1 MKHLEHLRILTISG
15 EDAGDLLQGQ
25 MTQDIRKLEDEKIH
39 MTSFCNIQGRVI
51 ASAFI
56 QCEGGG
62 HYDLILSSEL
72 VKDLCNHLQRYILR
86 SKVEIQESEKL
97 VYGIFSKDIVNDRES
112 FKALSNNPERMLSLK
127 DRVPECIENFITS
140 EEWIEHDI
148 KEMIPIINKE
158 SSEKFIPQMLNL
170 DILNAVSFSKG
181 CYTGQEVVARV
192 QHRGKIK
199 QRMFKIKTNSENL
212 ISAGSEIHHGSKKV
226 GTVVISK
233 SINNNSICLAVI
245 NSADSMSQLNIGDRE
260 IKII

>member
-15 EDAGDLLQGQ
+15 EDAGELLQGQ

-39 MTSFCNIQGRVI
+39 ITSFCNVQGRVI

-56 QCEGGG
+56 QCEGD

-72 VKDLCNHLQRYILR
+72 VEDLNNHLQRYILR
-86 SKVEIQESEKL
+86 SKVEIQQSKRL
-97 VYGIFSKDIVNDRES
+97 VYAIFSKDIANDQES
-112 FKALSNNPERMLSLK
+112 FKTLSNNPERMLALANK
-127 DRVPECIENFITS
+127 VPESIENFITS

-148 KEMIPIINKE
+148 REMIPIINKE

-192 QHRGKIK
+192 QHRGRIK
-199 QRMFKIKTNSENL
+199 QRMFKIKTDSQNL

-226 GTVVISK
+226 GTVVISE
-233 SINNNSICLAVI
+233 SIENSSICLAVI
-245 NSADSMSQLNIGDRE
+245 NSADSKCQLNIGDTE
-260 IKII
+260 INLI

>member
-15 EDAGDLLQGQ
+15 EDAGELLQGQ
-25 MTQDIRKLEDEKIH
+25 MTQDVRKLEDDKIH
-39 MTSFCNIQGRVI
+39 MTSFCNVQGRVI

-56 QCEGGG
+56 QFKDD
-62 HYDLILSSEL
+62 HYDLILSSQL
-72 VKDLCNHLQRYILR
+72 VEDLFNHLQRYILR
-86 SKVEIQESEKL
+86 SKVEIQQSEKL
-97 VYGIFSKDIVNDRES
+97 VYAIFSKDIVNDQEL
-112 FKALSNNPERMLSLK
+112 FKMVANDPKRMLALADK
-127 DRVPECIENFITS
+127 VPQSIENFITS

-199 QRMFKIKTNSENL
+199 QRMFKIKTESKSL
-212 ISAGSEIHHGSKKV
+212 VSAGSEIHHETKKV
-226 GTVVISK
+226 GTVVISEL
-233 SINNNSICLAVI
+233 IDNFSICLAVI
-245 NSADSMSQLNIGDRE
+245 NSADSNSPLNIGD
-260 IKII
+260 ININLL

>member
-15 EDAGDLLQGQ
+15 EDAGELLQGQ
-25 MTQDIRKLEDEKIH
+25 MTQDVRKLEDDKIH
-39 MTSFCNIQGRVI
+39 MTSFCNVQGRVI

-56 QCEGGG
+56 QFKDD

-72 VKDLCNHLQRYILR
+72 VEDLFNHLQRYILR
-86 SKVEIQESEKL
+86 SKVEIQQSEKL
-97 VYGIFSKDIVNDRES
+97 VYAIFSKDIVNDQEL
-112 FKALSNNPERMLSLK
+112 FKMVANDPKRMLALADK
-127 DRVPECIENFITS
+127 VPQSIENFITS

-199 QRMFKIKTNSENL
+199 QRMFKIKTESKSL
-212 ISAGSEIHHGSKKV
+212 VSAGSEIHHGTKKV
-226 GTVVISK
+226 GTVVISEL
-233 SINNNSICLAVI
+233 IDNFSICLAVI
-245 NSADSMSQLNIGDRE
+245 NSADSNSPLNIGD
-260 IKII
+260 ININLL

>member
-15 EDAGDLLQGQ
+15 EDAGELLQGQ
-25 MTQDIRKLEDEKIH
+25 MTQDVRKLEDDKIH
-39 MTSFCNIQGRVI
+39 MTSFCNVQGRVI

-56 QCEGGG
+56 QFKDD

-72 VKDLCNHLQRYILR
+72 VEDLFNHLQRYILR
-86 SKVEIQESEKL
+86 SKVEIQQSEKL
-97 VYGIFSKDIVNDRES
+97 VYAIFSKDIVNDQEL
-112 FKALSNNPERMLSLK
+112 FKMVANDPKRMLALADK
-127 DRVPECIENFITS
+127 VPQSIENFITS

-158 SSEKFIPQMLNL
+158 SSEIFIPQMLNL

-199 QRMFKIKTNSENL
+199 QRMFKIKTESKSL
-212 ISAGSEIHHGSKKV
+212 VSAGSEIHHGTKKV
-226 GTVVISK
+226 GTVVISEL
-233 SINNNSICLAVI
+233 IDNFSICLAVI
-245 NSADSMSQLNIGDRE
+245 NSADSNSPLNIGD
-260 IKII
+260 ININLL

>member
-1 MKHLEHLRILTISG
+1 MKHLEHLRIITISG
-15 EDAGDLLQGQ
+15 EDAGELLQGQ
-25 MTQDIRKLEDEKIH
+25 MTQDIRKLEDKKIH
-39 MTSFCNIQGRVI
+39 MTSFCNVQGRVI

-56 QCEGGG
+56 QSEGD
-62 HYDLILSSEL
+62 HYGLILSSEL
-72 VKDLCNHLQRYILR
+72 IVDLCNHLQRYILR
-86 SKVEIQESEKL
+86 SKVEIQQSERL
-97 VYGIFSKDIVNDRES
+97 VYAIFSKDIANNKDS
-112 FKALSNNPERMLSLK
+112 FKTLSNNTERMLALRNK
-127 DRVPECIENFITS
+127 VPESIENFITS
-140 EEWIEHDI
+140 EKWIEHDI

-199 QRMFKIKTNSENL
+199 QRMFKIKTDSQNL

-233 SINNNSICLAVI
+233 SIDNSIICLAVI
-245 NSADSMSQLNIGDRE
+245 NSADSKSQLNIGDTE
-260 IKII
+260 INLI

>member
-1 MKHLEHLRILTISG
+1 MKHLEHLRIITISG
-15 EDAGDLLQGQ
+15 EDAGELLQGQ
-25 MTQDIRKLEDEKIH
+25 MTQDIRKLEDKKIH
-39 MTSFCNIQGRVI
+39 MTSFCNVQGRVI

-56 QCEGGG
+56 QYEDD

-86 SKVEIQESEKL
+86 SKVEIQQSEKL
-97 VYGIFSKDIVNDRES
+97 VYAIFSKNIVNDQEL
-112 FKALSNNPERMLSLK
+112 FKMLANDPKRMLAVGDK
-127 DRVPECIENFITS
+127 VPESIENFITS

-199 QRMFKIKTNSENL
+199 QRMFKIKTDSQNL
-212 ISAGSEIHHGSKKV
+212 ISAGSEIHDGSKKV

-233 SINNNSICLAVI
+233 SIDNSIICLAVI
-245 NSADSMSQLNIGDRE
+245 NSADSKSQLNIGDTE
-260 IKII
+260 INLI